1 VKTLTGAL
9 VALAFALAVASPA
22 AAAPVITYLKLRALP
37 VPGVAG
43 TGDVLGAGALIAGS
57 TKIVGSEYDNS
68 PPPLT
73 SLTFYVPP
81 GTRVDRRG
89 FTTCSATTLEL
100 RGPEGCPK
108 RSGAGPGGFAVGDV
122 SFEGERV
129 AERASIRPF
138 LAPGSGY
145 EVYIDGHSPV
155 LLEILAK
162 AHVAPA
168 ASPFGLA
175 VVGEIPLITTV
186 PEAPDAS
193 FVEGSITVGAAY
205 RQGHRTVSLV
215 TLPTHCPNGGWAVE
229 ELMRFLGGSE
239 ASANGKL
246 PCPPS

>member
-1 VKTLTGAL
+1 
-9 VALAFALAVASPA
+9 
-22 AAAPVITYLKLRALP
+22 LKLSALP
-37 VPGVAG
+37 VPGVPG
-43 TGDVLGAGALIAGS
+43 TGDALGAGALIEGS
-57 TKIVGSEYDNS
+57 TRIVGTEYDSS

-73 SLTFYVPP
+73 SLTFYVPS
-81 GTRVDRRG
+81 GTRIDRHG
-89 FTTCSATTLEL
+89 FATCSATALQQ

-108 RSGAGPGGFAVGDV
+108 RSGAGPGGFALGEV

-145 EVYIDGHSPV
+145 EVYIEGHSPV

-168 ASPFGLA
+168 VSPFGPV
-175 VVGEIPLITTV
+175 VVGEIPLIATV

-193 FVEGSITVGAAY
+193 FLEGAITVGAAY

-215 TLPTHCPNGGWAVE
+215 TLPTRCPMGGWAVKE
-229 ELMRFLGGSE
+229 RMQFLGGSE
-239 ASANGKL
+239 ASAIGKL
-246 PCPPS
+246 RCPPS